1 MSTPLQRA
9 PKGLEG
15 VIVTSTKITK
25 IDGEAGKL
33 IYRGYD
39 ITELA
44 GKVSFEAVAHLLWK
58 GRLPDAKELEAFKKK
73 LAENRYVSNKIMA
86 FIGAA
91 PKDAD
96 PLTVLRTAVSIMGMQ
111 ANENIPTLE
120 SAISLTSQ
128 FPTILA
134 MYHNARRGRSVV
146 LPRGDLGHAANYLY
160 MLTGFVPKEKHA
172 HALDAYFTLLADH
185 GLNSSTFAARVA
197 TSTLTDVYSAVIA
210 AICTLKGPL
219 HGGAPK
225 QVWDMLQSIGDPVKA
240 VPWIT
245 EKLKEGDRI
254 MGFGHRVYRTEDPR
268 SKVLKTLAK
277 ENADQKMFALADIVE
292 KEATRLLHAQ
302 HPERPLDTNVE
313 FYSSL
318 VLNAVGISPDMF
330 TPTFASARVVGWTA
344 HIMEQLSDNRLIR
357 PSSEYVGPEGL
368 TLSGSGLPRLG

>member
-277 ENADQKMFALADIVE
+277 ENADQKMFTLADIVE

>member
-15 VIVTSTKITK
+15 VIVASTKITK

-44 GKVSFEAVAHLLWK
+44 GKVSFEAVAHLLWI

-368 TLSGSGLPRLG
+368 TLSGSGSPHLG